1 MACYYK
7 AVSFT
12 KQTGKPN
19 ADSWKEMSGNAP
31 SILVY
36 TQQFVKIGARSAQQQ
51 HKQNKGLNA
60 SYQYLV
66 KPILLLL

>member
-7 AVSFT
+7 AESST

-19 ADSWKEMSGNAP
+19 ADSWKERSGNAS

-36 TQQFVKIGARSAQQQ
+36 TQQFVKIGASSAQQQ
-51 HKQNKGLNA
+51 HKQNTEFNA
-60 SYQYLV
+60 NYQ
-66 KPILLLL
+66 

>member
-1 MACYYK
+1 MAYYYK
-7 AVSFT
+7 AESST

-36 TQQFVKIGARSAQQQ
+36 TEQFVKIGVCSAQ
-51 HKQNKGLNA
+51 
-60 SYQYLV
+60 
-66 KPILLLL
+66 